1 MADVDRI
8 FLDLD
13 GVLAVCHESA
23 LGYYGIPITLETWP
37 LGQSTLEVIQS
48 RISDFSLN
56 DDAFWASFPGKFWA
70 KLPKTPECD
79 ALVASCAQMVG
90 EENVRIVSRPSRN
103 PYSWSGKV
111 TWIQE
116 NLPTW
121 IHDQVTLTD
130 DKWLLAGPN
139 RLLIDD
145 SYANCV
151 KFAEAGG
158 KSRWIQRPWNPPP
171 PGSVIH
177 PIPKGIILPP
187 LTDPKS

>member
-1 MADVDRI
+1 MTDVDRI

-13 GVLAVCHESA
+13 GVLTVCHESA
-23 LGYYGIPITLETWP
+23 VRYYGIPITLETWP
-37 LGQSTLEVIQS
+37 LGQCTLEVVQFCIP
-48 RISDFSLN
+48 DFSGNAN
-56 DDAFWASFPGKFWA
+56 DFWASFPEKFWA

-90 EENVRIVSRPSRN
+90 EKNVRIVSRPTRN

-116 NLPTW
+116 NLPIW

-145 SYANCV
+145 SYANCTA
-151 KFAEAGG
+151 FADKGG
-158 KSRWIQRPWNPPP
+158 KTRWIARPWCRLHQK
-171 PGSVIH
+171 SLLREVIEAT
-177 PIPKGIILPP
+177 KKVVLP
-187 LTDPKS
+187 